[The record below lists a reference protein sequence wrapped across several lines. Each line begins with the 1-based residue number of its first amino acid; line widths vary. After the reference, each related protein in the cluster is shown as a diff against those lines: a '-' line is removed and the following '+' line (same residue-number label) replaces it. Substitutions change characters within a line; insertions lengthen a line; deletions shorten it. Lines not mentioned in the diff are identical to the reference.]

1 MTTKIAIAGAKGRMG
16 ENLIRS
22 GLSNQNTQIVGLFD
36 VIDIDEIFLKKVE
49 LPITV
54 KTSQEDS
61 FVAADVIIDFTSPSA
76 LFSFTESAVAN
87 NTCLLYTS
95 PSPRD

>member
-22 GLSNQNTQIVGLFD
+22 GLSNQNTQIVGVFD
-36 VIDIDEIFLKKVE
+36 TTDIDEIFLKKVG
-49 LPITV
+49 LPGTI
-54 KTSQEDS
+54 KTSKEDS
-61 FVAADVIIDFTSPSA
+61 FIAADVIIDFTSPSA

-87 NTCLLYTS
+87 NTSLIVGSRGL
-95 PSPRD
+95 